1 MPQSGWTKK
10 DWELR
15 ELLRS
20 AGSIKELF
28 HIYWQNIQYIS
39 ESRPELAKFTLRVFW
54 QKFCT
59 TPNFVFLIWANEATY
74 GLPDD
79 DPVRRT
85 IKHTFLDQIKMN
97 Y

>member
-1 MPQSGWTKK
+1 MPPSEWTKK

-20 AGSIKELF
+20 AGNIKELF
-28 HIYWQNIQYIS
+28 HVYRQNRQHIS
-39 ESRPELAKFTLRVFW
+39 ENRPELAKFTLRVFW

-59 TPNFVFLIWANEATY
+59 VPDFRFLIWANEATY
-74 GLPDD
+74 SLPDT
-79 DPVRRT
+79 DPVRRQ
-85 IKHTFLDQIKMN
+85 IKYTFLDQIKIN